1 MMGWGWGTAKG
12 LRGWRVVGGGG
23 GVEGDGGTS
32 KATAPEGVIRSRRV
46 LLYVF
51 SSTAKSDVAAFHFLT
66 MSLHESRAAKNL

>member
-1 MMGWGWGTAKG
+1 MGVGDCKGVEGLEGGWGWG
-12 LRGWRVVGGGG
+12 WG

-32 KATAPEGVIRSRRV
+32 KSTAPEGVIRSRRV